1 MTPGTIVA
9 DIQELFTEHGSEPY
23 GESVTMLQ
31 HSLLTA
37 TAAEARGAGDALI
50 VACLLHDIGHLIGE
64 PDDEYGHHAHDRTA
78 AAYLAD
84 RFDRDVVEPIR
95 LHVSAKRYLCAVEPE
110 YVNGLSAP
118 SRHSLEKQ
126 GGPMSA
132 AETAEFV
139 ANPYAES
146 AIALRRW
153 EDRYGKDETFVQS
166 QDLAH
171 FLPLVERM
179 AEQHRGVPAA

>member
-9 DIQELFTEHGSEPY
+9 EIQELFAEHGGESY
-23 GESVTMLQ
+23 GESVTILQ

-37 TAAEARGAGDALI
+37 AAAEARGADDALI
-50 VACLLHDIGHLIGE
+50 VACLLHDIGHFIGE

-78 AAYLAD
+78 ARYLAD

-110 YVNGLSAP
+110 YVNELSEP
-118 SRHSLEKQ
+118 SRRSLEKQ

-132 AETAEFV
+132 AETAEFQ
-139 ANPYAES
+139 ADPYAES
-146 AIALRRW
+146 AIALRQW
-153 EDRYGKDETFVQS
+153 EDRYGKDGTSARPPE
-166 QDLAH
+166 LAY
-171 FLPLVERM
+171 FLPLTERM
-179 AEQHRGVPAA
+179 AAQHRAAPGT